1 MTGNDFML
9 YLKQFYADIKNSR
22 SKGYAKIFYTA
33 RNHFIYQ
40 PKIIPE
46 VCMQYLKQFYAD
58 IKNSRSKGCF
68 IKNSL
73 NYSLFGKR

>member
-1 MTGNDFML
+1 MTGNDFMQ

-58 IKNSRSKGCF
+58 IKNS
-68 IKNSL
+68 L